1 MCPFRERPH
10 VHGGASRLVQ
20 AGAFDVAVPK
30 RRKSPSR
37 KGMRR
42 SHDYLTPI
50 NLTIC
55 PMCKQPVP
63 THRVHE
69 ECLMEHIKNGPPGRM
84 PR

>member
-1 MCPFRERPH
+1 
-10 VHGGASRLVQ
+10 
-20 AGAFDVAVPK
+20 
-30 RRKSPSR
+30 
-37 KGMRR
+37 MRR
-42 SHDYLTPI
+42 SHDRLTPI